1 MMDLLSERSGA
12 RYNDR
17 PRRDPSP
24 VPSLMAIYLIVLTC
38 ALIHAGFG
46 GAKVA
51 LPLHA
56 LHLGVD
62 AFTVGVMMALWA
74 LCPMLIAL
82 YVGKLVDR
90 VGARVPMLAG
100 AIGVAVAI
108 LVPFVFPGMVGLY
121 VMALAVGTAFQF
133 FFVPIQGITGAL
145 GGPED
150 RARNYSLLAIGFS
163 IASFL
168 GPLIAG
174 FSIDYLGYRMAYLVL
189 AVWVA
194 VAALLLFF
202 KGHLLPRAPATGAQ
216 SKKSS
221 SFDLLRDGRLRDA
234 LVASG
239 LISIAW
245 DLYLFYFPIYG
256 HSIGLSASVI
266 GMVISA
272 FALAVFA
279 IRVVLPRLVRQWSEF
294 QILLYAIGFAGA
306 VFLLFPL
313 FRDPWLLAAASFL
326 LGLGCGVGQP
336 MSMSLIYGLAP
347 PGRASEGAG
356 LRVTFNH
363 FTHLVVPLAFGG
375 IGTAFGFGPVFVSCS
390 ALLIGSSWYG
400 HYTGR
405 RNKP

>member
-1 MMDLLSERSGA
+1 
-12 RYNDR
+12 
-17 PRRDPSP
+17 
-24 VPSLMAIYLIVLTC
+24 MAIYLIVLTC
-38 ALIHAGFG
+38 VLIHAGFG

-56 LHLGVD
+56 LSLGVD
-62 AFTVGVMMALWA
+62 PFTVGVMMALWA
-74 LCPMLIAL
+74 VCPMLIAL

-90 VGARVPMLAG
+90 TGPRVPMLAG
-100 AIGVAVAI
+100 TFGVMAAL
-108 LVPFVFPGMVGLY
+108 LVPYFFPGVTALY
-121 VMALAVGTAFQF
+121 VMALVVGTAFQF
-133 FFVPIQGITGAL
+133 FFIPAQGITGAL

-150 RARNYSLLAIGFS
+150 RARNYSLLAVGFS

-174 FSIDYLGYRMAYLVL
+174 FSIDYLGYRMVYLVL
-189 AVWVA
+189 AVCPFIA
-194 VAALLLFF
+194 VLLLWF
-202 KGHLLPRAPATGAQ
+202 KGGLLPRAAVGAKEDGQ
-216 SKKSS
+216 KGS
-221 SFDLLRDGRLRDA
+221 SFDLLRNSRLRDA
-234 LVASG
+234 IIASG

-256 HSIGLSASVI
+256 HSIGLSASAIGVI
-266 GMVISA
+266 ISA
-272 FALAVFA
+272 FAAAVFA
-279 IRVVLPRLVRQWSEF
+279 IRVALPGLARRLSEI

-313 FRDPWLLAAASFL
+313 FRDPYLLAVASFL

-336 MSMSLIYGLAP
+336 MSMSLIYSLSP

-375 IGTAFGFGPVFVSCS
+375 IGSAFGFGPVFLSCS
-390 ALLIGSSWYG
+390 AVLIGGSGFGYWID
-400 HYTGR
+400 R
-405 RNKP
+405 RSARNVKP

>member
-1 MMDLLSERSGA
+1 MRA
-12 RYNDR
+12 
-17 PRRDPSP
+17 PA
-24 VPSLMAIYLIVLTC
+24 MAIYLIVVCC
-38 ALIHAGFG
+38 ALIHAGFA

-56 LHLGVD
+56 LNLGLEP
-62 AFTVGVMMALWA
+62 FTVGVMVALWA

-90 VGARVPMLAG
+90 IGPRTPMLAG
-100 AIGVAVAI
+100 TAGVVAAI
-108 LVPFVFPGMVGLY
+108 LVPFFFPGIVALYIMV
-121 VMALAVGTAFQF
+121 LAVGTAFQF
-133 FFVPIQGITGAL
+133 FFVPTQGITGAL

-174 FSIDYLGYRMAYLVL
+174 FSIDYLGFRLAYLML
-189 AVWVA
+189 ALPVTVA
-194 VAALLLFF
+194 FLLIWI
-202 KGHLLPRAPATGAQ
+202 KGGLLPRAAAPAREEGKQ
-216 SKKSS
+216 GS
-221 SFDLLRDGRLRDA
+221 SFGLLRNERLRDA
-234 LVASG
+234 IVASG

-266 GMVISA
+266 GTVISA
-272 FALAVFA
+272 FALAVFV
-279 IRVVLPRLVRQWSEF
+279 IRVALPTLTRQWSEF
-294 QILLYAIGFAGA
+294 QILLFAIGFAGA

-336 MSMSLIYGLAP
+336 MSMSLIYSLSP

-356 LRVTFNH
+356 LRVMFNH
-363 FTHLVVPLAFGG
+363 FTHLVVPIAFGG
-375 IGTAFGFGPVFVSCS
+375 IGTAFGFTPVFISCS
-390 ALLIGSSWYG
+390 ALLMSTSWYG
-400 HYTGR
+400 HYTTR
-405 RNKP
+405 RLAKT

>member
-1 MMDLLSERSGA
+1 
-12 RYNDR
+12 
-17 PRRDPSP
+17 
-24 VPSLMAIYLIVLTC
+24 V
-38 ALIHAGFG
+38 LIHAGFA

-56 LHLGVD
+56 LSLGVD
-62 AFTVGVMMALWA
+62 PFTVGVMMAMWA

-90 VGARVPMLAG
+90 TGPRVPMLAG
-100 AIGVAVAI
+100 TVGVVIALLVPYFFPGVAA
-108 LVPFVFPGMVGLY
+108 LY
-121 VMALAVGTAFQF
+121 VMVLVVGTAFQF
-133 FFVPIQGITGAL
+133 FFVPVQGITGAL
-145 GGPED
+145 GGPQD

-174 FSIDYLGYRMAYLVL
+174 FSIDYLGYRSVYLMLAACPFL
-189 AVWVA
+189 AV
-194 VAALLLFF
+194 LLLWI
-202 KGHLLPRAPATGAQ
+202 KGGALPKAAVGAKEGGSQ
-216 SKKSS
+216 GS
-221 SFDLLRDGRLRDA
+221 SFDLLRNSKLRDA
-234 LVASG
+234 IVASG
-239 LISIAW
+239 LISVAW

-256 HSIGLSASVI
+256 HSIGLSASAI
-266 GMVISA
+266 GMVIST
-272 FALAVFA
+272 FAAAVFA
-279 IRVVLPRLVRQWSEF
+279 IRVALPGLTRRWSEF

-313 FRDPWLLAAASFL
+313 FRDPYLLAAASFL

-336 MSMSLIYGLAP
+336 MSMSLIYSLAP

-375 IGTAFGFGPVFVSCS
+375 IGTAFGFAPVFVSCS
-390 ALLIGSSWYG
+390 AVLIGGSWYG
-400 HYTGR
+400 HFSVKR
-405 RNKP
+405 AK

>member
-1 MMDLLSERSGA
+1 
-12 RYNDR
+12 
-17 PRRDPSP
+17 
-24 VPSLMAIYLIVLTC
+24 MAIYLIVATC
-38 ALIHAGFG
+38 ALIHAGFA
-46 GAKVA
+46 GAKVV

-56 LHLGVD
+56 LDLGLEP
-62 AFTVGVMMALWA
+62 FTVGVMVALWA

-90 VGARVPMLAG
+90 VGPRKPMLAG
-100 AIGVAVAI
+100 TAAVVVAL
-108 LVPFVFPGMVGLY
+108 LVPFCFPGVIALY

-133 FFVPIQGITGAL
+133 FFVPTQGITGAL

-174 FSIDYLGYRMAYLVL
+174 FSIDYLGFRLAYLML
-189 AVWVA
+189 AA
-194 VAALLLFF
+194 PAAAALVLLAW
-202 KGHLLPRAPATGAQ
+202 KGRLLPKAAVSTGKEE
-216 SKKSS
+216 KKGS
-221 SFDLLRDGRLRDA
+221 SFDLLRDGKLRDA
-234 LVASG
+234 IVASG

-266 GMVISA
+266 GTVISA
-272 FALAVFA
+272 FAFAVFA
-279 IRVVLPRLVRQWSEF
+279 IRVSLPTLTRHWGEF
-294 QILLYAIGFAGA
+294 QILLFAIGFAGA

-313 FRDPWLLAAASFL
+313 FRDPWLLAGASFL

-336 MSMSLIYGLAP
+336 MSMSLIYSLSP

-356 LRVTFNH
+356 LRVMFNH

-375 IGTAFGFGPVFVSCS
+375 IGTAFGFTPVFISCS
-390 ALLIGSSWYG
+390 ALLMGTSWYG
-400 HYTGR
+400 HYTTR
-405 RNKP
+405 QLAKTS